1 MLRHHRDFF
10 AIAKMLG
17 STALIYQQFLHAW

>member
-1 MLRHHRDFF
+1 MLMHPRDFF